1 MAELEHNSNQSLSD
15 PLTHLL
21 PLKPP
26 GKKKIKPPGEFLNQL
41 PNLDGWPGMLS
52 LRPCREKLEQTEH
65 RASLAS
71 RAERVQLDP
80 R

>member
-41 PNLDGWPGMLS
+41 PNLDGWPGKNVGL
-52 LRPCREKLEQTEH
+52 C
-65 RASLAS
+65 
-71 RAERVQLDP
+71 
-80 R
+80 